1 MGARGQAGGIEN
13 HREKVRLRFQYQG
26 RRHSVSLDLPFT
38 PRNVKHAQRL
48 MAEIHQKI
56 RFGVFNPA
64 EYFPNWS
71 GLAKIGAGPVGASAT
86 FGEYAD
92 LWLKGQRLAYSTVSH
107 YRSSLDTHWLP
118 SLKER
123 PLQSI
128 RHSEL
133 LALMGEDGTFL
144 TNKTRNN
151 ALIALRG
158 VFALARR
165 DRVIDHDPTTGI
177 KNGRHQ
183 AEPADPFTREEADL
197 VIGWFEKR
205 GELEKA
211 NYFEFAFYT
220 GLRCP
225 SEIIELSWGDVDL
238 RSETIKISRAHV
250 QNRTKDTKTHVSRIV
265 NLHPRALAALERQ
278 RPSTQLAG
286 GFVFVNPETRERYH
300 DGWAQWNWFK
310 AACKA
315 TKIRYRVPYQTRH
328 SFATWRI
335 MDGANPTWLAEQLG
349 HSVIVLHKTYAKW
362 IRGSDESAREV
373 AKMKQAAIGP
383 KVAPKTIEIS

>member
-1 MGARGQAGGIEN
+1 MGTRGKAGGVIN
-13 HREKVRLRFQYQG
+13 HYGKLRIRFQYQG
-26 RRHSVSLDLPFT
+26 KRQQITLDMAFT
-38 PRNVKHAQRL
+38 PANVRHAQR
-48 MAEIHQKI
+48 MIAEIRQKI

-64 EYFPNWS
+64 EYFPNWA
-71 GLAKIGAGPVGASAT
+71 GLSKIVATGANPVVT
-86 FGEYAD
+86 FGDYAA
-92 LWLKGQRLAYSTVSH
+92 LWLKGQRLAYSTVYH

-118 SLKER
+118 KLKDR

-133 LALMGEDGTFL
+133 LALIGEDGTFL

-151 ALIALRG
+151 ALIPLRG
-158 VFALARR
+158 VFALALR
-165 DRVIDHDPTTGI
+165 DRVIDHDPTVGI
-177 KNGRHQ
+177 ANGKHQ
-183 AEPADPFTREEADL
+183 AERADPFTREEADL
-197 VIGWFEKR
+197 IIGWFEKR
-205 GELEKA
+205 DELEKA

-225 SEIIELSWGDVDL
+225 SEIIELSWDDVDL

-250 QNRTKDTKTHVSRIV
+250 QNRTKDTKTHVSRVV
-265 NLHPRALAALERQ
+265 NLHPRALAALQRQ
-278 RPSTQLAG
+278 RPFTQLAG
-286 GFVFVNPETRERYH
+286 GFVFVNPETRERYP
-300 DGWAQWNWFK
+300 DGWALWSWFK

-335 MDGANPTWLAEQLG
+335 MQGANPTWLAEQLG

-362 IRGSDESAREV
+362 IKGSDESAREV

-383 KVAPKTIEIS
+383 KVVRKNT